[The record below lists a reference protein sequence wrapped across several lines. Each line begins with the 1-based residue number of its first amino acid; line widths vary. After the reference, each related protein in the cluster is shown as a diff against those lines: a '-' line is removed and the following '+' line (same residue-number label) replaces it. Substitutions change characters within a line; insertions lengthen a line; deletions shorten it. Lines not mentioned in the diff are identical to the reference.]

1 MLDCRN
7 LVVTYESTPVLQNL
21 SIYIGA
27 GEIVALT
34 GPSGSGKT
42 TLLRCIAGL
51 EVVDSGTILLSG
63 EEITAKPAHLRRI
76 GLVFQ
81 DNQLF
86 PHLNVA
92 KNISYSLMIQGTKQ
106 KLMDEKVAE
115 VLELVGLTHLSQREV
130 FKLSGGEAKRI
141 AVARALV
148 AQPKV
153 LLLDE
158 PLSGLDKELH
168 ARLLDDLGT
177 LLRLRGTTT
186 LHVTHDQD
194 EANAIADRVL
204 DIRNLMPHST
214 RTNISLN
221 VKYQT

>member
-1 MLDCRN
+1 MLDCQN
-7 LVVTYESTPVLQNL
+7 LVVTYESTSVLQNL

-51 EVVDSGTILLSG
+51 EVVESGTILLSG
-63 EEITAKPAHLRRI
+63 EEITSKPAHLRRI

-92 KNISYSLMIQGTKQ
+92 KNISYSLMIQGSKQ

-158 PLSGLDKELH
+158 PLNGLDKELH
-168 ARLLDDLGT
+168 ARLLADLGT

-204 DIRNLMPHST
+204 DIRNLMPHLT

-221 VKYQT
+221 VKY

>member
-1 MLDCRN
+1 MLDCQN

-51 EVVDSGTILLSG
+51 EVVESGTILLSG
-63 EEITAKPAHLRRI
+63 EEITSKPAHLRRI

-158 PLSGLDKELH
+158 PLNGLDKELH
-168 ARLLDDLGT
+168 ARLLADLGT

-186 LHVTHDQD
+186 LHLTHDQD

-204 DIRNLMPHST
+204 DIRNLMPH
-214 RTNISLN
+214 
-221 VKYQT
+221 

>member
-1 MLDCRN
+1 MLDCQN

-63 EEITAKPAHLRRI
+63 EEITAKPAHSRRI

-115 VLELVGLTHLSQREV
+115 VLELVGLAHLSRREII
-130 FKLSGGEAKRI
+130 KLSGGESKRI

-158 PLSGLDKELH
+158 PLNGLDKELH
-168 ARLLDDLGT
+168 TRLLEDLGN

-186 LHVTHDQD
+186 VHVTHDQD
-194 EANAIADRVL
+194 EAKAIADRVL
-204 DIRNLMPHST
+204 DIRNLMP
-214 RTNISLN
+214 R
-221 VKYQT
+221 

>member
-1 MLDCRN
+1 MLDCQN

-51 EVVDSGTILLSG
+51 EVVESGTILLSG
-63 EEITAKPAHLRRI
+63 EEITSKPAHLRRI

-92 KNISYSLMIQGTKQ
+92 ENIAYSLKIQRTKQ

-115 VLELVGLTHLSQREV
+115 VLELVGLTHLSKREV

-158 PLSGLDKELH
+158 PLNGLDKELH
-168 ARLLDDLGT
+168 ARLLADLGT

-204 DIRNLMPHST
+204 DICDLMPH
-214 RTNISLN
+214 
-221 VKYQT
+221 

>member
-1 MLDCRN
+1 MLDCQN
-7 LVVTYESTPVLQNL
+7 LVVTYESTSVLQNL

-51 EVVDSGTILLSG
+51 EVVESGTILLSG
-63 EEITAKPAHLRRI
+63 EEITSKPAHLRRI

-158 PLSGLDKELH
+158 PLNGLDKELH
-168 ARLLDDLGT
+168 ARLLADLGT

-204 DIRNLMPHST
+204 DIRNLMPH
-214 RTNISLN
+214 
-221 VKYQT
+221 

>member
-21 SIYIGA
+21 SIYIGS

-92 KNISYSLMIQGTKQ
+92 KNISYSLIIQGTKQ
-106 KLMDEKVAE
+106 KLLDEKVAE

-168 ARLLDDLGT
+168 ARLLADLGT

-204 DIRNLMPHST
+204 DIRNLMPH
-214 RTNISLN
+214 
-221 VKYQT
+221 

>member
-1 MLDCRN
+1 MLDCQN
-7 LVVTYESTPVLQNL
+7 LVVTYGSTPVLQNL

-51 EVVDSGTILLSG
+51 EVVESGTILLSG
-63 EEITAKPAHLRRI
+63 EEITSKPAHLRRI

-92 KNISYSLMIQGTKQ
+92 KNISYSLMIQGTRQ
-106 KLMDEKVAE
+106 KLIDEKVAE

-158 PLSGLDKELH
+158 PLNGLDKELH
-168 ARLLDDLGT
+168 ARLLADLGT

-204 DIRNLMPHST
+204 DIRNLMPHLT

-221 VKYQT
+221 VKY

>member
-1 MLDCRN
+1 
-7 LVVTYESTPVLQNL
+7 VLQNL

-92 KNISYSLMIQGTKQ
+92 KNISYSLIIQGTKQ

-168 ARLLDDLGT
+168 ARLLADLGT

-204 DIRNLMPHST
+204 DIRNLMPH
-214 RTNISLN
+214 
-221 VKYQT
+221 

>member
-1 MLDCRN
+1 MLDCQN

-21 SIYIGA
+21 SLYIDA

-51 EVVDSGTILLSG
+51 EVVESGTILLSG
-63 EEITAKPAHLRRI
+63 EEITSKPAHLRRI

-92 KNISYSLMIQGTKQ
+92 KNISYSLMIQGTRQ
-106 KLMDEKVAE
+106 KLIDEKVTE
-115 VLELVGLTHLSQREV
+115 VLELVGLTHLSKREV

-158 PLSGLDKELH
+158 PLNGLDKELH
-168 ARLLDDLGT
+168 ARLLADLGT

-204 DIRNLMPHST
+204 DIRNLMPH
-214 RTNISLN
+214 
-221 VKYQT
+221 

>member
-21 SIYIGA
+21 SIYIGT

-51 EVVDSGTILLSG
+51 EVVESGTILLSG
-63 EEITAKPAHLRRI
+63 EEITSKPAHLRRI

-158 PLSGLDKELH
+158 PLNGLDKELH
-168 ARLLDDLGT
+168 ARLLADLGT

-204 DIRNLMPHST
+204 DIRNLMPH
-214 RTNISLN
+214 
-221 VKYQT
+221 

>member
-1 MLDCRN
+1 MLDCQN

-51 EVVDSGTILLSG
+51 EVVESGTILLSG
-63 EEITAKPAHLRRI
+63 EEITSKPAHLRRI

-92 KNISYSLMIQGTKQ
+92 KNISYSLIIQGTKQ

-158 PLSGLDKELH
+158 PLNGLDKELH
-168 ARLLDDLGT
+168 ARLLADLGT

-204 DIRNLMPHST
+204 DIRNLMPHLT

-221 VKYQT
+221 VKY

>member
-21 SIYIGA
+21 SVYIGA
-27 GEIVALT
+27 SEIVALT

-51 EVVDSGTILLSG
+51 EVVDSGTIHLSG

-86 PHLNVA
+86 PHFNVA
-92 KNISYSLMIQGTKQ
+92 ENVAYSL
-106 KLMDEKVAE
+106 KLQRFSKNLVDEKVAE
-115 VLELVGLTHLSQREV
+115 VLELVGLAHLARREII
-130 FKLSGGEAKRI
+130 KLSGGEAKRI

-158 PLSGLDKELH
+158 PLNGLDPELH
-168 ARLLDDLGT
+168 TRLLEDLGN
-177 LLRLRGTTT
+177 LLRSRGTTT

-194 EANAIADRVL
+194 EARAIANRVL
-204 DIRNLMPHST
+204 DIRELKSH
-214 RTNISLN
+214 
-221 VKYQT
+221 

>member
-7 LVVTYESTPVLQNL
+7 LVVTYELTPVLQNI

-51 EVVDSGTILLSG
+51 ELIDSGSILLDG
-63 EEITAKPAHLRRI
+63 KEITTKPAHLRCI

-92 KNISYSLMIQGTKQ
+92 ENIAYSLKIQRIKQ
-106 KLMDEKVAE
+106 KLVDEKVAE
-115 VLELVGLTHLSQREV
+115 VLELVGLTHLSRREV
-130 FKLSGGEAKRI
+130 IKLSGGEAKRI

-168 ARLLDDLGT
+168 TRLLEDLGN

-204 DIRNLMPHST
+204 DIRNLMLH
-214 RTNISLN
+214 
-221 VKYQT
+221 

>member
-21 SIYIGA
+21 SIYIGS

-51 EVVDSGTILLSG
+51 EVVDAGTILLSN
-63 EEITAKPAHLRRI
+63 EEITAKPAHSRRI

-204 DIRNLMPHST
+204 DIRNLMPH
-214 RTNISLN
+214 
-221 VKYQT
+221 

>member
-1 MLDCRN
+1 MLDCQN
-7 LVVTYESTPVLQNL
+7 LVVNYESTPVLQNL

-51 EVVDSGTILLSG
+51 EVVESGTILLSG
-63 EEITAKPAHLRRI
+63 EEITSKPTHLRRI

-158 PLSGLDKELH
+158 PLNGLDKELH
-168 ARLLDDLGT
+168 ARLLADLGT

-204 DIRNLMPHST
+204 DIRNLMPHLT

-221 VKYQT
+221 VKY

>member
-21 SIYIGA
+21 SIYIGS

-63 EEITAKPAHLRRI
+63 EEITAKPAHSRRI

-92 KNISYSLMIQGTKQ
+92 KNISYSLMIQGTKK

-186 LHVTHDQD
+186 LHVTHDQN

-204 DIRNLMPHST
+204 DIRNLMPH
-214 RTNISLN
+214 
-221 VKYQT
+221 

>member
-1 MLDCRN
+1 MLDCQN

-51 EVVDSGTILLSG
+51 EVVESGTILLSG
-63 EEITAKPAHLRRI
+63 EEITSKPAHLRRI

-92 KNISYSLMIQGTKQ
+92 KNISYSLMIQGTRQ
-106 KLMDEKVAE
+106 KLIDEKVAE

-158 PLSGLDKELH
+158 PLNGLDKELH
-168 ARLLDDLGT
+168 ARLLADLGT

-204 DIRNLMPHST
+204 DICDLMPH
-214 RTNISLN
+214 
-221 VKYQT
+221 

>member
-51 EVVDSGTILLSG
+51 EVVESGTILLSG
-63 EEITAKPAHLRRI
+63 EEITSKPAHLRRI

-158 PLSGLDKELH
+158 PLNGLDKELH
-168 ARLLDDLGT
+168 ARLLADLGT

-204 DIRNLMPHST
+204 DIRNLMPH
-214 RTNISLN
+214 
-221 VKYQT
+221 

>member
-51 EVVDSGTILLSG
+51 EVVESGTILLSG
-63 EEITAKPAHLRRI
+63 EEITSKPAHLRRI

-158 PLSGLDKELH
+158 PLNGLDKEVH
-168 ARLLDDLGT
+168 ARLLADLGT

-204 DIRNLMPHST
+204 DIRNLMPHLT

-221 VKYQT
+221 VKY

>member
-1 MLDCRN
+1 MLDCQN
-7 LVVTYESTPVLQNL
+7 LVVTYGSTPVLQNL

-51 EVVDSGTILLSG
+51 EVVESGTILLSG
-63 EEITAKPAHLRRI
+63 EEITSKPAHLRRI

-92 KNISYSLMIQGTKQ
+92 KNISYSLMIQGSKQ

-158 PLSGLDKELH
+158 PLNGLDKELH
-168 ARLLDDLGT
+168 ARLLADLGT

-204 DIRNLMPHST
+204 DIRNLMPH
-214 RTNISLN
+214 
-221 VKYQT
+221 

>member
-1 MLDCRN
+1 MLDCQN

-51 EVVDSGTILLSG
+51 EVVESGTILLSG
-63 EEITAKPAHLRRI
+63 EEITSKPAHLRRI

-158 PLSGLDKELH
+158 PLNGLDKELR
-168 ARLLDDLGT
+168 ARLLADLGT

-204 DIRNLMPHST
+204 DICDLMP
-214 RTNISLN
+214 
-221 VKYQT
+221 Y

>member
-92 KNISYSLMIQGTKQ
+92 ENISYSLKIQGIKQ
-106 KLMDEKVAE
+106 KLVDEKVAE

-130 FKLSGGEAKRI
+130 IKLSGGEAKRI

-168 ARLLDDLGT
+168 TRLLQDLGN
-177 LLRLRGTTT
+177 LLRSRGTTT

-204 DIRNLMPHST
+204 DIRNLMLH
-214 RTNISLN
+214 
-221 VKYQT
+221 

>member
-1 MLDCRN
+1 MLDCQN
-7 LVVTYESTPVLQNL
+7 LLVTYESTPVLQNL

-51 EVVDSGTILLSG
+51 EVVESGTILLSG
-63 EEITAKPAHLRRI
+63 EEITSKPAHLRRI

-92 KNISYSLMIQGTKQ
+92 KNISYSLMIQGSKQ

-158 PLSGLDKELH
+158 PLNGLDKELH
-168 ARLLDDLGT
+168 ARLLADLGT

-204 DIRNLMPHST
+204 DIRNLMPH
-214 RTNISLN
+214 
-221 VKYQT
+221 

>member
-51 EVVDSGTILLSG
+51 EVVESGTILLSG
-63 EEITAKPAHLRRI
+63 EEITSKPAHLRRI

-158 PLSGLDKELH
+158 PLNGLDKELH
-168 ARLLDDLGT
+168 ARLLADLGT

-204 DIRNLMPHST
+204 DIRNLMLH
-214 RTNISLN
+214 
-221 VKYQT
+221 

>member
-63 EEITAKPAHLRRI
+63 EEVTAKPAHLRRI

-204 DIRNLMPHST
+204 DIRNLMPH
-214 RTNISLN
+214 
-221 VKYQT
+221 

>member
-7 LVVTYESTPVLQNL
+7 LVVTYESTPVLQNISL
-21 SIYIGA
+21 YIGA

-51 EVVDSGTILLSG
+51 EVVESGTILLSG
-63 EEITAKPAHLRRI
+63 EEITSKPAHLRRI

-158 PLSGLDKELH
+158 PLNGLDKELH
-168 ARLLDDLGT
+168 ARLLADLGT

-204 DIRNLMPHST
+204 DIRNLMPH
-214 RTNISLN
+214 
-221 VKYQT
+221 

>member
-1 MLDCRN
+1 MLDCQN

-51 EVVDSGTILLSG
+51 EVVESGTILLSG
-63 EEITAKPAHLRRI
+63 EEITSKPAHLRRI

-92 KNISYSLMIQGTKQ
+92 KNISYSLMIQGSKQ

-158 PLSGLDKELH
+158 PLNGLDKELH
-168 ARLLDDLGT
+168 ARLLADLGT

-204 DIRNLMPHST
+204 DIRNLMPHLT

-221 VKYQT
+221 VKY

>member
-7 LVVTYESTPVLQNL
+7 LVVTYESTPVLQNISL
-21 SIYIGA
+21 YIGA

-51 EVVDSGTILLSG
+51 ESIDSGTILLSG
-63 EEITAKPAHLRRI
+63 KEITIKPAHLRCI

-92 KNISYSLMIQGTKQ
+92 ENIAYSLKIQRIKQ
-106 KLMDEKVAE
+106 KLVNEKVAE
-115 VLELVGLTHLSQREV
+115 VLELVGLTHLSRREV
-130 FKLSGGEAKRI
+130 IKLSGGEAKRI

-158 PLSGLDKELH
+158 PLNGLDKELH
-168 ARLLDDLGT
+168 ARLLADLGT

-204 DIRNLMPHST
+204 DIRNLMPH
-214 RTNISLN
+214 
-221 VKYQT
+221 

>member
-1 MLDCRN
+1 MLDCQN

-51 EVVDSGTILLSG
+51 EVVESGTILLSG
-63 EEITAKPAHLRRI
+63 EEITSKPAHLRRI

-158 PLSGLDKELH
+158 PLNGLDKELH
-168 ARLLDDLGT
+168 ARLLADLGT

-204 DIRNLMPHST
+204 DIRNLMSH
-214 RTNISLN
+214 
-221 VKYQT
+221 

>member
-21 SIYIGA
+21 TIYIGA

-51 EVVDSGTILLSG
+51 EVVDSGTIHLSG
-63 EEITAKPAHLRRI
+63 QEITAKPAHLRRI

-92 KNISYSLMIQGTKQ
+92 KNISYSLMIQGTRQ
-106 KLMDEKVAE
+106 KLIDEKVTE
-115 VLELVGLTHLSQREV
+115 VLELVGLTHLSKREV

-158 PLSGLDKELH
+158 PLNGLDKELH
-168 ARLLDDLGT
+168 ARLLADLGT
-177 LLRLRGTTT
+177 LLRLRGITT

-194 EANAIADRVL
+194 EAKAIADRVL
-204 DIRNLMPHST
+204 DINELMQH
-214 RTNISLN
+214 
-221 VKYQT
+221 

>member
-1 MLDCRN
+1 MLDCQN
-7 LVVTYESTPVLQNL
+7 LVVTYESTSVLQNL

-51 EVVDSGTILLSG
+51 EVVESGTILLSG
-63 EEITAKPAHLRRI
+63 EEITSKPAHLRRI

-158 PLSGLDKELH
+158 PLNGLDKELH
-168 ARLLDDLGT
+168 ARLLADLGT

-204 DIRNLMPHST
+204 DIRNLMPHLT

-221 VKYQT
+221 VKY

>member
-1 MLDCRN
+1 MLDCQN

-51 EVVDSGTILLSG
+51 EVVESGTILLSG
-63 EEITAKPAHLRRI
+63 EEITSKPAHLRRI

-92 KNISYSLMIQGTKQ
+92 ENIAYSLKIQRNKQ

-158 PLSGLDKELH
+158 PLNGLDKELH
-168 ARLLDDLGT
+168 ARLLADLGT

-204 DIRNLMPHST
+204 DIRNLMPH
-214 RTNISLN
+214 
-221 VKYQT
+221 

>member
-1 MLDCRN
+1 MLDCQN
-7 LVVTYESTPVLQNL
+7 LLVTYESTPVLQNL

-51 EVVDSGTILLSG
+51 EVVESGTILLSG
-63 EEITAKPAHLRRI
+63 EEITSKPAHLRRI

-158 PLSGLDKELH
+158 PLNGLDKELH
-168 ARLLDDLGT
+168 ARLLADLGT

-204 DIRNLMPHST
+204 DIRNLMPH
-214 RTNISLN
+214 
-221 VKYQT
+221 

>member
-1 MLDCRN
+1 MLDCQN

-27 GEIVALT
+27 GEVVALT

-51 EVVDSGTILLSG
+51 EVVESGTILLSG
-63 EEITAKPAHLRRI
+63 EEITSKPAHLRRI

-115 VLELVGLTHLSQREV
+115 VLELVGLTHLSKREV

-158 PLSGLDKELH
+158 PLNGLDKELH
-168 ARLLDDLGT
+168 ARLLADLGT

-204 DIRNLMPHST
+204 DIRNLMPHLT

-221 VKYQT
+221 VKY

>member
-21 SIYIGA
+21 SVYIGA
-27 GEIVALT
+27 SEIVALT

-51 EVVDSGTILLSG
+51 EVVDSGTIHLSG

-92 KNISYSLMIQGTKQ
+92 ENVAYSL
-106 KLMDEKVAE
+106 KLQRVSKNLVNEKVAE
-115 VLELVGLTHLSQREV
+115 VLELVGLAHLARREII
-130 FKLSGGEAKRI
+130 KLSGGEAKRI

-158 PLSGLDKELH
+158 PLNGLDPELH
-168 ARLLDDLGT
+168 TRLLEDLGN
-177 LLRLRGTTT
+177 LLRSRGTTT

-194 EANAIADRVL
+194 EARAIANRVL
-204 DIRNLMPHST
+204 DIRELKSH
-214 RTNISLN
+214 
-221 VKYQT
+221 

>member
-1 MLDCRN
+1 MLECRN
-7 LVVTYESTPVLQNL
+7 LVVTYESTMVLENL
-21 SIYIGA
+21 SIYIGT

-34 GPSGSGKT
+34 GPSGAGKT

-51 EVVDSGTILLSG
+51 AKIVSGTIHLNG
-63 EEITAKPAHLRRI
+63 EEITTKPAHLRCI

-92 KNISYSLMIQGTKQ
+92 ENIAYSLRLQRIKQ
-106 KLMDEKVAE
+106 KLVDEKVAE
-115 VLELVGLTHLSQREV
+115 VLELVGLGHLSRREV
-130 FKLSGGEAKRI
+130 IKLSGGEAKRI

-168 ARLLDDLGT
+168 TRLLEDLGN

-186 LHVTHDQD
+186 IHVTHDQD
-194 EANAIADRVL
+194 EAAKMADRVL
-204 DIRNLMPHST
+204 DIRNLMQH
-214 RTNISLN
+214 
-221 VKYQT
+221 